1 MGEVRPRRS
10 GLRREV
16 RPAAARRQHASGGR
30 ELAPRRPRG
39 QRGTARAAGLRLTAA
54 RCGSTSTRSGRSVGA
69 CRGAT
74 APVAGLSGNAGARGG
89 TRRRFPRR
97 RPAAPLLSPLDA
109 TTGATSTSSGARP
122 AMRRRPAL
130 PRTLRAEGW
139 ARAPSAVSRV
149 FLRRSARGV
158 VRRAQG
164 AGEQRRRAAERAS
177 RGPLRLSA
185 STARSHV
192 ASPLAPL
199 PLVAPLRPAPVAR
212 SAAALRSRWSLRPS
226 YWLSGSGP
234 DDPGRSYVSCVSH
247 RDRCD
252 VPLTVERSAGA
263 RPSGA
268 RATQGNGDHT
278 TPLPLVAARLPLV
291 AVYPR
296 VRGIQNA
303 GAGARSSDVCVTR
316 IPL

>member
-177 RGPLRLSA
+177 RGPLRLSPQR
-185 STARSHV
+185 TALMRPRPS
-192 ASPLAPL
+192 L
-199 PLVAPLRPAPVAR
+199 PLVASPC
-212 SAAALRSRWSLRPS
+212 ALRSRWSLRPTPCAPRS
-226 YWLSGSGP
+226 RWSLRT
-234 DDPGRSYVSCVSH
+234 DDPEMIRRGAIRRRGYVA
-247 RDRCD
+247 
-252 VPLTVERSAGA
+252 PWAA
-263 RPSGA
+263 
-268 RATQGNGDHT
+268 ATNG
-278 TPLPLVAARLPLV
+278 
-291 AVYPR
+291 
-296 VRGIQNA
+296 
-303 GAGARSSDVCVTR
+303 SVCVAPGSVSALLADR
-316 IPL
+316 IPSRRA